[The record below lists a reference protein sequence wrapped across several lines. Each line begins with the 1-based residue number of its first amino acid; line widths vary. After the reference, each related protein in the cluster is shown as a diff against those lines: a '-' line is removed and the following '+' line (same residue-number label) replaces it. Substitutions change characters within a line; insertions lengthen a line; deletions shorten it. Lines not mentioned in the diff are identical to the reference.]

1 MIEKKILKI
10 FKKEFKINENLK
22 KDLIAKKK
30 DIKMNIFKNWDS
42 MKHVKILTSVENEF
56 KIKINSKN
64 EKYFQSFQN
73 GINYLKK
80 KLVPKVISVKSRKRI

>member
-10 FKKEFKINENLK
+10 FKKEFKINDSLK
-22 KDLIAKKK
+22 NELITKKK

-56 KIKINSKN
+56 KIKINSRN
-64 EKYFQSFQN
+64 EKYFQSFQT

-80 KLVPKVISVKSRKRI
+80 KLNPKVISVKSRKRV

>member
-1 MIEKKILKI
+1 MIEKKLLKI
-10 FKKEFKINENLK
+10 FKKEFKINDNLK
-22 KDLIAKKK
+22 KNLLAKKK
-30 DIKMNIFKNWDS
+30 DIQMNIFENWDS

-73 GINYLKK
+73 AIIYLKK
-80 KLVPKVISVKSRKRI
+80 KLVLKVVSVKSRKRI

>member
-1 MIEKKILKI
+1 
-10 FKKEFKINENLK
+10 
-22 KDLIAKKK
+22 
-30 DIKMNIFKNWDS
+30 MNIFKNWDS

-64 EKYFQSFQN
+64 EKYFQSFQT

-80 KLVPKVISVKSRKRI
+80 KTKS

>member
-1 MIEKKILKI
+1 MIEKKLLKI
-10 FKKEFKINENLK
+10 FKKEFKINDNLK
-22 KDLIAKKK
+22 KNLIAKKK

-42 MKHVKILTSVENEF
+42 MKHVKILTSIENEF

-80 KLVPKVISVKSRKRI
+80 KLLPKVISVKSRKRV